1 MSDEIKNLPIRE
13 VDLTDSTFKAEF
25 EYMLKCAT
33 VDQLKYGA
41 QPLLA
46 SLSKY
51 QYRSVGKPNAA
62 EPKAIAKMR
71 GQKKLKDDY
80 KAFLL
85 VFLCP
90 SNVKYYLEDMP
101 ASMRQLFFTLANK
114 HYLSSSEA
122 NKIGKCKVVSNE
134 RYWYADVAEEL
145 RLFLGSHATNLY
157 KNLSQ
162 SVVDVF
168 VMFKYN
174 ASYSLFFTAFY
185 EQQKFEKPVLD
196 GLLTFNA
203 EEAIYHDIP
212 YVASLY
218 ESGQL
223 GLGTT
228 RLRTKAFEKAV
239 EKLDMCDFKIDSPD
253 EWASYC
259 SRRYFVPMLYTAY
272 AKENVV
278 DDLFNYEDIIRS
290 VVRENDAYVCIF
302 LKLFM
307 PHIKGIKH
315 NRVERG
321 RVYGMQR
328 LIENLFTKKGVDDW
342 ISVEQLCYM
351 MRAFADDMYSKDF
364 LLFSTYDFVSQKLVN
379 ECTNR
384 VINLNQQVEE
394 FSVVIVKSMLF
405 ALASWGVLE
414 IAYSP
419 TLPKTAVSPFD
430 ALKYVRLTKLGRY
443 VYGLDNDY
451 TSPIQQIEGKTFEL
465 ADDRLL
471 VKVLNVDSPRVL
483 VLERF
488 AQAVAPTL
496 YKVEATYFMQGC
508 QTKDEVEEKINQFK
522 RLLGKDL
529 PQIWTDFFD
538 DLLMRCDAFSTVG
551 KAYVIRRI
559 NKKDKRLQEIILT
572 DSRLKSFTLRA
583 EGYLILIEQK
593 HMPDFTKIMREYGYM
608 L

>member
-13 VDLTDSTFKAEF
+13 VDLTDCTYKAEF
-25 EYMLKCAT
+25 EYMLKNAT
-33 VDQLKYGA
+33 LSQLIYGA
-41 QPLLA
+41 QPLLI

-62 EPKAIAKMR
+62 EPEVIAKMR
-71 GQKKLKDDY
+71 RQKKQKDDY

-85 VFLCP
+85 VFLNP

-101 ASMRQLFFTLANK
+101 VPIRQLFFTLVNK

-122 NKIGKCKVVSNE
+122 NKIAKRKVVSND
-134 RYWYADVAEEL
+134 RFWYADVAEEFK
-145 RLFLGSHATNLY
+145 LFLGSHAAHLY

-162 SVVDVF
+162 SDVDVF
-168 VMFKYN
+168 VMFKYI
-174 ASYSLFFTAFY
+174 ASYNLFFTAFY

-196 GLLTFNA
+196 GLLTFNG
-203 EEAIYHDIP
+203 ESAIYHDIP

-223 GLGTT
+223 GLGCTK
-228 RLRTKAFEKAV
+228 LRTKAFEKAV
-239 EKLDMCDFKIDSPD
+239 EKLDMDDFKTDSPTV
-253 EWASYC
+253 WSSYC

-272 AKENVV
+272 AEENDV
-278 DDLFNYEDIIRS
+278 DDLFNYEEIIRS
-290 VVRENDAYVCIF
+290 VVREGEAYAGIF
-302 LKLFM
+302 FKLFM
-307 PHIKGIKH
+307 PHIKGIKYS
-315 NRVERG
+315 RIDSKRI
-321 RVYGMQR
+321 YGMLG
-328 LIENLFTKKGVDDW
+328 LIVGIFMKNGADDW
-342 ISVEQLCYM
+342 TSVEQLCYK
-351 MRAFADDMYSKDF
+351 MRVSAKDSYCQDF
-364 LLFSTYDFVSQKLVN
+364 LLFGTYDFANQKLVN
-379 ECTNR
+379 ECTKK
-384 VINLNQQVEE
+384 VINLNQQIEE
-394 FSVVIVKSMLF
+394 ISVATVKSILF

-419 TLPKTAVSPFD
+419 TLPKTAVSPFE
-430 ALKYVRLTKLGRY
+430 ALEYVRLTKLGRY
-443 VYGLDNDY
+443 VYELDNDY
-451 TSPIQQIEGKTFEL
+451 TSPIQQNEDKTFEL

-471 VKVLNVDSPRVL
+471 VKVLHVESPRVL

-496 YKVEATYFMQGC
+496 YKVNATYFIKGC
-508 QTKDEVEEKINQFK
+508 SVKKDVEEKINQFK
-522 RLLGKDL
+522 RLVGKDL

-551 KAYVIRRI
+551 KAYVLRRI

-593 HMPDFTKIMREYGYM
+593 HVPDFTKIMREYGYM